1 MAYQQGDVITATDY
15 NNFVSNVNAVIGT
28 GTGDKG
34 YGLSEVSTVSVGGTI
49 QASDWNGL
57 LSGLQKAAN
66 HQGTTLT
73 NASNSVSTGG
83 NIVPL
88 SNLEADI
95 TLIDTNRL
103 NASGGNMSTGVAGV
117 TSTRSTAWTTNVSH
131 VFTVTYASANA
142 ARHFFNSGGKIKM
155 TFARS
160 GGTSSNQNTSWTNL
174 FSDLGTVTMSAN
186 GTAISGSSQG
196 GNGANGSRGFHQL
209 TGSAA
214 EILNTTSS
222 TADYTANDLDIK
234 ASVSGAVV
242 TFTINLND
250 DHVAETGTFTGGGLG
265 TAPNE
270 GQAYTGTDSIDGTL
284 TSTVTFDKA
293 DNASFVQVASPSFS
307 TSTEISAG

>member
-15 NNFVSNVNAVIGT
+15 NNFVANVNAVIGT

-34 YGLSEVSTVSVGGTI
+34 YGLSEVSTVSAGGTI
-49 QASDWNGL
+49 QASDWNSL
-57 LSGLQKAAN
+57 LSGLQKGAN

-73 NASNSVSTGG
+73 NASNTVSTGG

-88 SNLEADI
+88 SNLGADI

-103 NASGGNMSTGVAGV
+103 NAAGANMSTGVAGV
-117 TSTRSTAWTTNVSH
+117 TSTRTTAWTTQVTH
-131 VFTVTYASANA
+131 TFTVTYASANA

-155 TFARS
+155 AFSRS
-160 GGTSSNQNTSWTNL
+160 GGTSSTQNTSWTNL
-174 FSDLGTVTMSAN
+174 FSDLGTVSLNAN
-186 GTAISGSSQG
+186 GTTISGSSQG
-196 GNGANGSRGFHQL
+196 GNGPNGSRGFHQL
-209 TGSAA
+209 NATPA

-242 TFTINLND
+242 TITITLND
-250 DHVAETGTFTGGGLG
+250 DHVAETGNYTGGGLG
-265 TAPNE
+265 NAPNE
-270 GQAYTGTDSIDGTL
+270 GQAWTGTDSIDGTL

-293 DNASFVQVASPSFS
+293 DNASFVQVASPSFN
-307 TSTEISAG
+307 TTTEISA

>member
-15 NNFVSNVNAVIGT
+15 NNFVANVNAVIGT

-34 YGLSEVSTVSVGGTI
+34 YGLSEVSTVSAGGTI
-49 QASDWNGL
+49 QASDWNSL
-57 LSGLQKAAN
+57 LSGLQTGAN

-73 NASNSVSTGG
+73 NASNTVSTGG

-103 NASGGNMSTGVAGV
+103 TAAGANMSTGVAGV
-117 TSTRSTAWTTNVSH
+117 TSTRTTAWTTQVTH
-131 VFTVTYASANA
+131 TFTVTYASANA

-155 TFARS
+155 AFSRS
-160 GGTSSNQNTSWTNL
+160 GGTSSTQNTSWTNL
-174 FSDLGTVTMSAN
+174 FSDLGTVSMAAN
-186 GTAISGSSQG
+186 GTTISGSSQG

-209 TGSAA
+209 TASPA

-222 TADYTANDLDIK
+222 SADYTANDLDIK

-242 TFTINLND
+242 TITITMND
-250 DHVAETGTFTGGGLG
+250 DHAAETGNFTGGGLG
-265 TAPNE
+265 NAPNE
-270 GQAYTGTDSIDGTL
+270 GNAWTGDDYVDGTL

-293 DNASFVQVASPSFS
+293 DNASFVQVASPSFA
-307 TSTEISAG
+307 TTTEISA

>member
-15 NNFVSNVNAVIGT
+15 NNFVANVNAVIGT

-34 YGLSEVSTVSVGGTI
+34 YGLSEVSTVSAGGTI
-49 QASDWNGL
+49 QASDWNSL
-57 LSGLQKAAN
+57 LSGLQKGAN

-73 NASNSVSTGG
+73 NASNTVSTGG

-88 SNLEADI
+88 SNLGADI

-103 NASGGNMSTGVAGV
+103 NAAGANMSTGVAGV
-117 TSTRSTAWTTNVSH
+117 TSTRTTAWTTQVTH
-131 VFTVTYASANA
+131 TFTVTYASANA

-155 TFARS
+155 AFSRS
-160 GGTSSNQNTSWTNL
+160 GGTSSTQNTSWTNL
-174 FSDLGTVTMSAN
+174 FSDLGTVSLNAN
-186 GTAISGSSQG
+186 GTTISGSSQG

-209 TGSAA
+209 NATPA

-242 TFTINLND
+242 TITITLND
-250 DHVAETGTFTGGGLG
+250 DHVAETGNYTGGGLG
-265 TAPNE
+265 NAPNE
-270 GQAYTGTDSIDGTL
+270 GQAWTGTDSIDGTL

-293 DNASFVQVASPSFS
+293 DNASFVQVASPSFN
-307 TSTEISAG
+307 TTTEISA

>member
-15 NNFVSNVNAVIGT
+15 NNFVANVNAVIGT

-34 YGLSEVSTVSVGGTI
+34 YGLSEVSTVSAGGTI
-49 QASDWNGL
+49 QASDWNSL
-57 LSGLQKAAN
+57 LSGLQTGAN

-73 NASNSVSTGG
+73 NASNTVSTGG

-103 NASGGNMSTGVAGV
+103 TAAGANMSTGVAGV
-117 TSTRSTAWTTNVSH
+117 TSTRTTAWTTQVTH
-131 VFTVTYASANA
+131 TFTVTYASANA

-155 TFARS
+155 AFSRS
-160 GGTSSNQNTSWTNL
+160 GGTSSTQNTSWTNL
-174 FSDLGTVTMSAN
+174 FSDLGTVSLNAN
-186 GTAISGSSQG
+186 GTTISGSSQG
-196 GNGANGSRGFHQL
+196 GNGPNGSRGFHQL
-209 TGSAA
+209 NATPA

-242 TFTINLND
+242 TITITLND
-250 DHVAETGTFTGGGLG
+250 DHVAETGNYTGGGLG
-265 TAPNE
+265 NAPNE
-270 GQAYTGTDSIDGTL
+270 GQAWTGTDSIDGTL

-293 DNASFVQVASPSFS
+293 DNASFVQVASPSFN
-307 TSTEISAG
+307 TTTEISA

>member
-15 NNFVSNVNAVIGT
+15 NNFVANVNAVIGT

-34 YGLSEVSTVSVGGTI
+34 YGLSEVSTVSAGGTI
-49 QASDWNGL
+49 QASDWNSL
-57 LSGLQKAAN
+57 LSGLQKGAN

-73 NASNSVSTGG
+73 NASNTVSTGG

-88 SNLEADI
+88 SNLGADI

-103 NASGGNMSTGVAGV
+103 NAAGANMSTGVAGV
-117 TSTRSTAWTTNVSH
+117 TSTRTTAWTTQVTH
-131 VFTVTYASANA
+131 TFTVTYASANA

-155 TFARS
+155 AFSRS
-160 GGTSSNQNTSWTNL
+160 GGTSSTQNTSWTNL
-174 FSDLGTVTMSAN
+174 FSDLGTVSLNAN
-186 GTAISGSSQG
+186 GTTISGSSQG

-209 TGSAA
+209 NATPA

-242 TFTINLND
+242 TITITLND
-250 DHVAETGTFTGGGLG
+250 DHVAETGNYTGGGLG
-265 TAPNE
+265 NAPNE
-270 GQAYTGTDSIDGTL
+270 GQAWTGTDSIDGTL

-293 DNASFVQVASPSFS
+293 DNASFVQVASPSFA
-307 TSTEISAG
+307 TTTEISA

>member
-15 NNFVSNVNAVIGT
+15 NNFVANVNAVIGT

-34 YGLSEVSTVSVGGTI
+34 YGLSEVSTVSAGGTI
-49 QASDWNGL
+49 QASDWNSL
-57 LSGLQKAAN
+57 LSGLQKGAN

-73 NASNSVSTGG
+73 NASNTVSTGG

-88 SNLEADI
+88 SNLGADI

-103 NASGGNMSTGVAGV
+103 TAAGANMSTGVAGV
-117 TSTRSTAWTTNVSH
+117 TSTRTTAWTTQVTH
-131 VFTVTYASANA
+131 TFTVTYASANA

-155 TFARS
+155 AFSRS
-160 GGTSSNQNTSWTNL
+160 GGTSSTQNTSWTNL
-174 FSDLGTVTMSAN
+174 FSDLGTVSLNAN
-186 GTAISGSSQG
+186 GTTISGSSQG
-196 GNGANGSRGFHQL
+196 GNGPNGSRGFHQL
-209 TGSAA
+209 NATPA

-242 TFTINLND
+242 TITITLND
-250 DHVAETGTFTGGGLG
+250 DHVAETGNYTGGGLG
-265 TAPNE
+265 NAPNE
-270 GQAYTGTDSIDGTL
+270 GQAWTGTDSIDGTL

-293 DNASFVQVASPSFS
+293 DNASFVQVASPSFN
-307 TSTEISAG
+307 TTTEISA

>member
-15 NNFVSNVNAVIGT
+15 NNFVANVNAVIGT
-28 GTGDKG
+28 GSGDKG
-34 YGLSEVSTVSVGGTI
+34 YGLSEVSTVSAGGTI
-49 QASDWNGL
+49 QASDWNSL
-57 LSGLQKAAN
+57 LSSLQKGAN

-73 NASNSVSTGG
+73 NASNTVSTGG

-88 SNLEADI
+88 SNLGADI

-117 TSTRSTAWTTNVSH
+117 TSTRTTSWNTSVTH
-131 VFTVTYASANA
+131 TFTVTYASANA

-155 TFARS
+155 AFSRS

-174 FSDLGTVTMSAN
+174 FSDLGTVSMAAN
-186 GTAISGSSQG
+186 GTTISGSSQG

-209 TGSAA
+209 NGTPA

-242 TFTINLND
+242 TITITLND
-250 DHVAETGTFTGGGLG
+250 DHAAETGNYTGGGLG
-265 TAPNE
+265 SAPNE
-270 GQAYTGTDSIDGTL
+270 GQAWTGTDSVDGTL

-293 DNASFVQVASPSFS
+293 DNASYVQVASPSFN
-307 TSTEISAG
+307 TTTEISA

>member
-15 NNFVSNVNAVIGT
+15 NNFVANVNAVIGT

-34 YGLSEVSTVSVGGTI
+34 YGLSEVSTVSAGGTI
-49 QASDWNGL
+49 QASDWNSL
-57 LSGLQKAAN
+57 LSGLQTGAN

-73 NASNSVSTGG
+73 NASNTVSTGG

-88 SNLEADI
+88 SNLEADV

-103 NASGGNMSTGVAGV
+103 TAAGANMSTGVAGV
-117 TSTRSTAWTTNVSH
+117 TSTRTTQWSSSVTH
-131 VFTVTYASANA
+131 TFTVTYASANA
-142 ARHFFNSGGKIKM
+142 ARFFFNSGGKIKM
-155 TFARS
+155 AFSRS

-174 FSDLGTVTMSAN
+174 FSDLGTVSMAAN
-186 GTAISGSSQG
+186 GTTISGSSQG

-209 TGSAA
+209 NGTPA

-234 ASVSGAVV
+234 ASISGAVI
-242 TFTINLND
+242 TITITLND
-250 DHVAETGTFTGGGLG
+250 DHSAETGNFTGGGLG
-265 TAPNE
+265 NAPNE
-270 GQAYTGTDSIDGTL
+270 GQAWTGDDYVDGTL

-293 DNASFVQVASPSFS
+293 DNASFVQVASPSFA
-307 TSTEISAG
+307 TTTEISA

>member
-15 NNFVSNVNAVIGT
+15 NNFVANVNAVIGT

-34 YGLSEVSTVSVGGTI
+34 YGLSEVSTVSAGGTI
-49 QASDWNGL
+49 QASDWNSL
-57 LSGLQKAAN
+57 LSGLQTGAN

-73 NASNSVSTGG
+73 NASNTVSTGG

-88 SNLEADI
+88 SNLGADI

-103 NASGGNMSTGVAGV
+103 TAAGANMSTGVAGV
-117 TSTRSTAWTTNVSH
+117 TSTRTTQWNSSVTH
-131 VFTVTYASANA
+131 TFTVTYASANA

-155 TFARS
+155 AFARS
-160 GGTSSNQNTSWTNL
+160 GGSSTNQNTSWTNL
-174 FSDLGTVTMSAN
+174 FSDLGTVSMAAN
-186 GTAISGSSQG
+186 GTTISGSSQG

-209 TGSAA
+209 TASPA

-222 TADYTANDLDIK
+222 SADYTANDLDIK

-242 TFTINLND
+242 TITITMND
-250 DHVAETGTFTGGGLG
+250 DHAAETGNFTGGGLG
-265 TAPNE
+265 NAPNE
-270 GQAYTGTDSIDGTL
+270 GNAWTGDDYVDGTL

-293 DNASFVQVASPSFS
+293 DNASFVQVASPSFA
-307 TSTEISAG
+307 TTTEISA

>member
-15 NNFVSNVNAVIGT
+15 NNFVANVNAVIGT
-28 GTGDKG
+28 GSGDKG
-34 YGLSEVSTVSVGGTI
+34 YGLSEVSTVSAGGTI
-49 QASDWNGL
+49 QASDWNSL
-57 LSGLQKAAN
+57 LSGLQKGAN

-73 NASNSVSTGG
+73 NASNTVSTGG

-103 NASGGNMSTGVAGV
+103 NAAGANMSTGVAGV
-117 TSTRSTAWTTNVSH
+117 TSTRTTSWNTSVTH
-131 VFTVTYASANA
+131 TFTVTYASANA

-155 TFARS
+155 AFSRS

-174 FSDLGTVTMSAN
+174 FSDLGTVSMAAN
-186 GTAISGSSQG
+186 GTTISGSSQG

-209 TGSAA
+209 NGTPA

-242 TFTINLND
+242 TITITLND
-250 DHVAETGTFTGGGLG
+250 DHAAETGNYTGGGLG
-265 TAPNE
+265 SAPNE
-270 GQAYTGTDSIDGTL
+270 GQAWTGTDSVDGTL

-293 DNASFVQVASPSFS
+293 DNASYVQVASPSFN
-307 TSTEISAG
+307 TTTEISA

>member
-15 NNFVSNVNAVIGT
+15 NNFVANVNAVIGT

-34 YGLSEVSTVSVGGTI
+34 YGLSEVSTVSAGGTI
-49 QASDWNGL
+49 QASDWNSL
-57 LSGLQKAAN
+57 LSGLQKGAN

-73 NASNSVSTGG
+73 NASNTVSTGG

-88 SNLEADI
+88 SNLGADI

-103 NASGGNMSTGVAGV
+103 TAAGANMSTGVAGV
-117 TSTRSTAWTTNVSH
+117 TSTRTTAWTTQVTH
-131 VFTVTYASANA
+131 TFTVTYASANA

-155 TFARS
+155 AFSRS
-160 GGTSSNQNTSWTNL
+160 GGTSSTQNTSWTNL
-174 FSDLGTVTMSAN
+174 FSDLGTVSLNAN
-186 GTAISGSSQG
+186 GTTISGSSQG

-209 TGSAA
+209 NATPA

-242 TFTINLND
+242 TITITLND
-250 DHVAETGTFTGGGLG
+250 DHVAETGNYTGGGLG
-265 TAPNE
+265 NAPNE
-270 GQAYTGTDSIDGTL
+270 GQAWTGTDSIDGTL

-293 DNASFVQVASPSFS
+293 DNASFVQVASPSFN
-307 TSTEISAG
+307 TTTEISA